1 MTEERPDA
9 GTACKAVPYRKTLF
23 SYVVSGFSRTR
34 HGSLSGG
41 ARAFPPPLAGNP
53 ASFGDSPDSQR
64 RQASGVVFDL
74 CPWHEEQLTS
84 RRR

>member
-34 HGSLSGG
+34 HVSLSGG
-41 ARAFPPPLAGNP
+41 ARAF
-53 ASFGDSPDSQR
+53 
-64 RQASGVVFDL
+64 QASGVVFDL